1 MTKLEIEQKKIIEK
15 QQHKINLMRKLATS
29 SGFFEYYF
37 SILKKFKTQCSCFH
51 EVNDMYFNFFG
62 EYKYS
67 DYNSFRNTLKRQY
80 KK

>member
-1 MTKLEIEQKKIIEK
+1 MTKLEIEQKKVIEK
-15 QQHKINLMRKLATS
+15 QEQEMKLMRKLATS

-37 SILKKFKTQCSCFH
+37 SILKKHKTQCDCFH
-51 EVNDMYFNFFG
+51 VVNDLYFDFFG

-67 DYNSFRNTLKRQY
+67 CYNSFRNTLKKQY